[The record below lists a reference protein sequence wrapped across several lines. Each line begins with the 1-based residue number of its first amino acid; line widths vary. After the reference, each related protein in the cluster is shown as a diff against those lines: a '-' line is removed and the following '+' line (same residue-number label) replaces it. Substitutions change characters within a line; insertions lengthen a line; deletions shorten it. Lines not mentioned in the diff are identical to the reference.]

1 VSLTFRLHHS
11 MESATGTSY
20 ADHKACVFVM
30 TDKTLSASDV
40 KSVSQFIAA
49 LLSAGVR
56 NIYTVSTG
64 RQHR

>member
-1 VSLTFRLHHS
+1 